1 MLLKNIPILFIVL
14 FFSFFKPFETK
25 QTINSNQNSS
35 SKISIDSLSSGIIS
49 ASYFYLIN
57 SKSNLKEDRQ
67 KISGLKD
74 EFKRSFLQSLILKRQ
89 QKYDEMFNALFSVY
103 SKQQNYLPYF
113 DELVFSATA
122 TGKLPLLE
130 DSVDF
135 LDGNIKNKNYL
146 KGLIRSAKGENQKA
160 LDNFKKALQ
169 EDSTNKDILYQLSYA
184 YRNTGDYDN
193 AEKILKKA
201 SRLFRDDTWYNTKAL
216 LAEGSLYFL
225 SGDYS
230 NASKIYKKGLE
241 LSKSNSDL
249 QNEAKACINLGII
262 EDIYGN
268 YEKSHEYFSRAISIS
283 FSIDDFEN
291 LAIAYSE
298 LGVSYTFINNLI
310 EAKKNYIKSQ
320 EIFEKIRNRH
330 RLSLLLNN
338 LGKIFMSLFDYKSA
352 LEYFEKGI
360 LYAGDNKRAKVLGLT
375 GIADVYANLSNYT
388 KALQYY
394 KEAQQLSS
402 EIKEISLST
411 NIDYGLGA
419 LNFNLNRYG
428 SAIKYFSSASKFAEE
443 SGDPYSQT
451 DLNHKIALSWYEL
464 DSVNLAENYF
474 KKALEL
480 SRENSLSY
488 YESLVLTDFA
498 FLLKDKKDYKKAL
511 KYLERGEKIARE
523 SGFEYLL
530 ARGKVV
536 AGEIA
541 SEQNE
546 FKDAEELFK
555 KAVEISKRLNE
566 FNLLTESYYLL
577 AKMYDEKG
585 FNEAAESYYKSATNL
600 IEDVSRPLFEKND
613 IQISYFSSKRE
624 VYNSFAEY
632 YLNQNKFKEAFELI
646 DKSRSRNTV
655 QNLNNIKLYGL
666 IKEQSKLDK
675 IYEYEWI
682 LHSGIYDDAET
693 DSVKRKYRELKE
705 TLTSEQPALKRYLN
719 FDSFVTL
726 TVLQESLKD
735 NENFLSFYSTEN
747 NTHIFLI
754 TNNEFRHFEINAGKK
769 EIADFLKNISPY
781 FTTDDSFASTYYNQD
796 LFSFNAEASYNFYET
811 FLKKAL
817 SEIPEGVKIIVSP
830 SSELITLPFDLLV
843 SSYNN
848 EESAYDYTNKDYLI
862 NHYNFSYIPSAAVL
876 LHQKKNDSYNSNKI
890 LLIGNPVIDNN
901 EKVFAERRELLE
913 ESTGLPRNIALFP
926 LKYSEEEI
934 ESISKLI
941 NADKILIGSEA
952 TETGFKEN
960 SELAKVIHLS
970 THSYLFNKQP
980 VVFFSN
986 SNDKKNDGYLEA
998 GEIVQLKLN
1007 SDLVVLSSCK
1017 SGLGTVDASE
1027 GIIGMT
1033 KAFFEAGVKSV
1044 VVSLWEVNDKYT
1056 SKFMTLFYDKLSE
1069 GYDKD
1074 EAMRL
1079 AKIDF
1084 IKNYSPNPYF
1094 WSAFILAGNTDKIEI
1109 RKAVDINPFVAGI
1122 SLIMVF
1128 ALLLLV
1134 LKRKSLVRNHM

>member
-1 MLLKNIPILFIVL
+1 MLLKKIPILLIVL
-14 FFSFFKPFETK
+14 FFSFFKPIETK
-25 QTINSNQNSS
+25 QTINSDPNQAL
-35 SKISIDSLSSGIIS
+35 KINIDLTGNLTILH
-49 ASYFYLIN
+49 FYLIN
-57 SKSNLKEDRQ
+57 SKSDLKEDQQ
-67 KISGLKD
+67 KISELKD
-74 EFKRSFLQSLILKRQ
+74 KFKRSFLQSLILKRQ

-103 SKQQNYLPYF
+103 SEQQNYLPYF

-122 TGKLPLLE
+122 VSKLSLLE
-130 DSVDF
+130 DSVGF

-146 KGLIRSAKGENQKA
+146 LGLIRSAKGENQKA
-160 LDNFKKALQ
+160 LDNFQKALQ
-169 EDSTNKDILYQLSYA
+169 KDSTNKDILYQLSYA
-184 YRNTGDYDN
+184 YRNTGDYAN

-201 SRLFRDDTWYNTKAL
+201 SQLFQDNIWYNTKVL
-216 LAEGSLYFL
+216 LADGSLYFL

-230 NASKIYKKGLE
+230 NAAKIYKKGLE
-241 LSKSNSDL
+241 LSKNNSDL
-249 QNEAKACINLGII
+249 QNEAKAYINLGII

-268 YEKSHEYFSRAISIS
+268 YEKSHEYFSRAISTS
-283 FSIDDFEN
+283 SSINDFEN

-320 EIFEKIRNRH
+320 EIFEKLGNRH

-360 LYAGDNKRAKVLGLT
+360 LYAGDNKRARVLGLT

-411 NIDYGLGA
+411 DIDYGLGV
-419 LNFNLNRYG
+419 LNFNLDRYG
-428 SAIKYFSSASKFAEE
+428 SAIRYFSSASKFAEE
-443 SGDPYSQT
+443 SRDPYSQA

-464 DSVNLAENYF
+464 DSVDLAENYF
-474 KKALEL
+474 QKALEL
-480 SRENSLSY
+480 SQENSLRY

-511 KYLERGEKIARE
+511 KYLERGEKIAGE

-530 ARGKVV
+530 ARGNVV

-541 SEQNE
+541 SEQNK
-546 FKDAEELFK
+546 FKNAEELFK
-555 KAVEISKRLNE
+555 KAAEISKRLNE

-577 AKMYDEKG
+577 AKMFDEKG

-624 VYNSFAEY
+624 VYNSFAEH
-632 YLNQNKFKEAFELI
+632 YLNRNKFKEAFELI

-655 QNLNNIKLYGL
+655 QNLNNIKLHSL
-666 IKEQSKLDK
+666 IKNQSKLDK

-682 LHSGIYDDAET
+682 IHSGIYDDAET
-693 DSVKRKYRELKE
+693 ASVKRKYRELKE
-705 TLTSEQPALKRYLN
+705 TLISEQPALKRYLN

-726 TVLQESLKD
+726 PVLQKSLKD

-747 NTHIFLI
+747 KTYIFLI

-769 EIADFLKNISPY
+769 EIANFLQKISPY
-781 FTTDDSFASTYYNQD
+781 FTTDDFASTYYNQD

-811 FLKKAL
+811 FLKKVL

-830 SSELITLPFDLLV
+830 SSELITLPFDFLV
-843 SSYNN
+843 SSYKN

-876 LHQKKNDSYNSNKI
+876 LHQKKNDFHNSNKI
-890 LLIGNPVIDNN
+890 LLMGNPVIDNK
-901 EKVFAERRELLE
+901 EQVFAERRELLE
-913 ESTGLPRNIALFP
+913 ESTGLPRNIALLP
-926 LKYSEEEI
+926 LKYSEEEV
-934 ESISKLI
+934 ESISELVNNDKVLI
-941 NADKILIGSEA
+941 SDEA

-980 VVFFSN
+980 VIFFSN

-1017 SGLGTVDASE
+1017 SGLGTIDASE

-1056 SKFMTLFYDKLSE
+1056 SKFMTLFYDKLGE

-1074 EAMRL
+1074 EAMRQ

-1109 RKAVDINPFVAGI
+1109 RKTVDIYPFVAGI

-1128 ALLLLV
+1128 ATILLV
-1134 LKRKSLVRNHM
+1134 LKRKSLMRNHVGI